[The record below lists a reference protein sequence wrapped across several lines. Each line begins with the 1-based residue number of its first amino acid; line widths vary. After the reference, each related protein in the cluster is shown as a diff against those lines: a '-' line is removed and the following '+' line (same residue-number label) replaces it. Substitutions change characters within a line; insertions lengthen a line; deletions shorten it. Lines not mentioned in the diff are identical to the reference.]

1 MREIIINKNDAGQR
15 LDKFLSKHFSTMP
28 KSMMYMYIR
37 KKCIKVNGKKPDIA
51 TKLNEGDVIRLF
63 IKDEF
68 FDAEPKKKQYDFMKA
83 PATLNIVYEDENI
96 IIADKKQGV
105 IVHPDESY
113 HFDSLVSRLKHY
125 LYNKGEFDPEKE
137 QSFSPAFANR
147 IDRNTGGLVIGA
159 KNAEALR
166 ELNLKIKNREIE
178 KLYLC
183 IAHGIFKDKEKTLSS
198 YMIKNEK
205 QNKVKVL
212 SRPTPDSKSMIT
224 KYRVLE
230 EYENNTSLVEVELIT
245 GRTHQIRAHIASIGH
260 PLCGD
265 IKYGKRENEN
275 SKYKYQA
282 LYAYKLRF
290 NFKNSGGILD
300 YLNGKEFTAKD
311 VNFIISNP

>member
-15 LDKFLSKHFSTMP
+15 LDKFISKHFSTMP
-28 KSMMYMYIR
+28 KAMMYMYIR
-37 KKCIKVNGKKPDIA
+37 KKCIKVNGKKADIS
-51 TKLNEGDVIRLF
+51 TKLNEGDVIKLF

-68 FDAEPKKKQYDFMKA
+68 FDAKPKKKQYDFMKA
-83 PATLNIVYEDENI
+83 PATLNVVYEDENI
-96 IIADKKQGV
+96 IIVDKKQGV

-159 KNAEALR
+159 KNAAALR

-183 IAHGIFKDKEKTLSS
+183 VAHGIFKEKEKTLSS

-212 SRPTPDSKSMIT
+212 SSPTSESKSMIT
-224 KYRVLE
+224 KYKVIE

-245 GRTHQIRAHIASIGH
+245 GRTHQIRAHLASIGH

-265 IKYGKRENEN
+265 VKYGKRENEN
-275 SKYKYQA
+275 SEYKYQA

-290 NFKNSGGILD
+290 NFKNLGGVLD
-300 YLNGKEFTAKD
+300 YLNGKEFAAED
-311 VNFIISNP
+311 VNFIMK

>member
-1 MREIIINKNDAGQR
+1 
-15 LDKFLSKHFSTMP
+15 
-28 KSMMYMYIR
+28 MMYMYLR
-37 KKCIKVNGKKPDIA
+37 KKCIKVNGKKPDISL
-51 TKLNEGDVIRLF
+51 KLCEGDVITLY

-68 FDAEPKKKQYDFMKA
+68 FDSKPKKKQYDFLKA
-83 PATLNIVYEDENI
+83 PDKLDIIYEDENI
-96 IIADKKQGV
+96 IIVDKKQGV

-113 HFDSLVSRLKHY
+113 HFDSLVTRLKHY
-125 LYNKGEFDPEKE
+125 LYSKGKYDPESE

-166 ELNLKIKNREIE
+166 ELNLKIKNREII

-183 IAHGIFKDKEKTLSS
+183 VAHGIFDIKEDTLSG

-212 SRPTPDSKSMIT
+212 KKPVDGSKSMIT
-224 KYRVLE
+224 KYRVLDE
-230 EYENNTSLVEVELIT
+230 RSDNTSLLEVELIT
-245 GRTHQIRAHIASIGH
+245 GRTHQIRAHLASINH

-265 IKYGKRENEN
+265 VKYGKKNNEN
-275 SKYKYQA
+275 NPYKYQA

-290 NFKNSGGILD
+290 DFKENGGILD
-300 YLNGKEFTAKD
+300 YLNGREFEADNVHFVMK
-311 VNFIISNP
+311 

>member
-1 MREIIINKNDAGQR
+1 MREIIINKNDSGQR
-15 LDKFLSKHFSTMP
+15 LDKFLSKHFTTMP

-51 TKLNEGDVIRLF
+51 LKLCEGDVITLY

-68 FDAEPKKKQYDFMKA
+68 FDAKPKKKQYDFMKA
-83 PATLNIVYEDENI
+83 PKQLDIIYEDENI
-96 IIADKKQGV
+96 IIVDKKQGV

-113 HFDSLVSRLKHY
+113 HFDSLVTRLKHY
-125 LYNKGEFDPEKE
+125 LYSKGEYDPESE

-166 ELNLKIKNREIE
+166 ELNLKIKNREII

-183 IAHGIFKDKEKTLSS
+183 VAHGIFEVKEDTLSG
-198 YMIKNEK
+198 YMVKNEK

-212 SRPTPDSKSMIT
+212 KKPVDGSKSMIT

-230 EYENNTSLVEVELIT
+230 ELPDNTSLLEVELIT
-245 GRTHQIRAHIASIGH
+245 GRTHQIRAHLASINH

-265 IKYGKRENEN
+265 VKYGKKENEN
-275 SKYKYQA
+275 SPYKYQA
-282 LYAYKLRF
+282 LYAYKLKF
-290 NFKNSGGILD
+290 DFKESGGVLD
-300 YLNGKEFTAKD
+300 YLNGKEFEAENVHFVMK
-311 VNFIISNP
+311 

>member
-15 LDKFLSKHFSTMP
+15 LDKFISKHFSTMP
-28 KSMMYMYIR
+28 KAMMYMYIR
-37 KKCIKVNGKKPDIA
+37 KKCIKVNGKKADIS
-51 TKLNEGDVIRLF
+51 TKLNEGDVIKLF

-68 FDAEPKKKQYDFMKA
+68 FDAKPKKKQYDFMKA
-83 PATLNIVYEDENI
+83 PATLNVIYEDENI
-96 IIADKKQGV
+96 IIVDKKQGV

-159 KNAEALR
+159 KNAAALR

-183 IAHGIFKDKEKTLSS
+183 VAHGIFKEKEKTLSS

-212 SRPTPDSKSMIT
+212 SSPTSESKSMIT
-224 KYRVLE
+224 KYKVIE

-245 GRTHQIRAHIASIGH
+245 GRTHQIRAHLASIGH

-265 IKYGKRENEN
+265 VKYGKRENEN
-275 SKYKYQA
+275 SEYKYQA

-290 NFKNSGGILD
+290 NFKNLGGVLD
-300 YLNGKEFTAKD
+300 YLNGKEFAAED
-311 VNFIISNP
+311 VNFIMK